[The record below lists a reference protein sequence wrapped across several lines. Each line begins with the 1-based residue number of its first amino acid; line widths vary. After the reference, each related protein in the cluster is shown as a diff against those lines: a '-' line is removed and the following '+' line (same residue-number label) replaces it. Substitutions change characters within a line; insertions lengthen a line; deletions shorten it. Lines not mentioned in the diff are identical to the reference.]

1 MTNRDVSCVERFQL
15 SDVDPD
21 TGRLFSETRFG
32 DLPELVMDV
41 VLHMGV
47 SPERW
52 NALVERGEVLEVPYL
67 DGWHTVPG
75 AWDWRAAASSIG
87 WPGGARTAV
96 AA

>member
-1 MTNRDVSCVERFQL
+1 MATRDVPGVERFRL

-21 TGRLFSETRFG
+21 TGHSFSETRFG

-52 NALVERGEVLEVPYL
+52 NALVERDEVLEVPYL

-75 AWDWRAAASSIG
+75 TWDRRGARTTAG
-87 WPGGARTAV
+87 WPGGARVGV